1 MVCFPKCG
9 DKTNLNPGVLTML
22 TANKEKSHLHTYF
35 GHLPTLSARIRT
47 WLRYFV
53 GKHMYHPRSPKHQM
67 LSNPAPA
74 TWTRPSN
81 TIARS
86 AGCKDLRF
94 LGFPLFVE
102 LPSFPMQ
109 SEMAPNKNLHVQI
122 TGLRRCQ
129 YISGVILHHQ
139 EHQCFKGRNTPKKSV
154 LVVSSHPNFESSINA

>member
-1 MVCFPKCG
+1 MWRQNQPQ
-9 DKTNLNPGVLTML
+9 PGVLTML

-53 GKHMYHPRSPKHQM
+53 GKQMYHPRSPKQHQM

-94 LGFPLFVE
+94 LGSLYSLNFPHFLWV
-102 LPSFPMQ
+102 Q
-109 SEMAPNKNLHVQI
+109 SEMAQMAPQKNLHVQI

-129 YISGVILHHQ
+129 YISGVILHQ

-154 LVVSSHPNFESSINA
+154 LAVSSHPNFESSINA